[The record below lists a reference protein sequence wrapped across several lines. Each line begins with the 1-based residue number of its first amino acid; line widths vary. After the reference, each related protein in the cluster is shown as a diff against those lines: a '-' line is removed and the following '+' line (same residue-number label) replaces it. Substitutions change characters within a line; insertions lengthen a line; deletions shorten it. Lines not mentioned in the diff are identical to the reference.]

1 MWATH
6 FNLLTAFSKYL
17 QSILIHSTEKSLP
30 AFSAVL
36 ILMTTPNIGLAQLS
50 LISRQEAL
58 SLRFPD
64 AVITSE
70 QIFLTEEQVKEIE
83 RISKEEVKG
92 KLYLRFIATKNDQV
106 IGRSYVDTHVVRT
119 KRESL
124 LISLSP
130 DGQVLRIDVTAF
142 LEPPEY
148 LPGARWLRQYEG
160 KIVDSSV
167 NLGRAIQPILGA
179 TLTSRAVNSAV
190 RRIHAMDAVLE
201 ASKYVQ

>member
-6 FNLLTAFSKYL
+6 FSSSIAYSRQIQT
-17 QSILIHSTEKSLP
+17 ILIHSAEKSLP
-30 AFSAVL
+30 ALSAVL
-36 ILMTTPNIGLAQLS
+36 ILIALPNIGLSQLS
-50 LISRQEAL
+50 MITRQEAL
-58 SLRFPD
+58 ALRFPD
-64 AVITSE
+64 AIITSE
-70 QIFLTEEQVKEIE
+70 QIFLTQEQVEEIE
-83 RISKEEVKG
+83 RISKVEVKG

-106 IGRSYVDTHVVRT
+106 VGRSYVDTHVVRT

-130 DGQVLRIDVTAF
+130 DGHILRIDVTAF

-148 LPGARWLRQYEG
+148 VPDARWLRQYEG
-160 KIVDSSV
+160 KTVDPSIQLS
-167 NLGRAIQPILGA
+167 RAIQPILGA

-201 ASKYVQ
+201 ASRFGQ